1 VTLVAAL
8 VLLAVAFVGG
18 GWTPMSTAGAVAGTV
33 SDTVSGTAGA
43 AATGGG
49 TARGADTS
57 ASEGG
62 ADAAAGCVTCEQP
75 APLLLLVLLA
85 VVAVLGSGIRCLVLR
100 AMDAGDR
107 AAAPPR
113 TLLPD
118 AVTLAFA
125 RRVAAAPELSLL
137 SVLRI

>member
-1 VTLVAAL
+1 
-8 VLLAVAFVGG
+8 
-18 GWTPMSTAGAVAGTV
+18 MSTAGAVAGTV
-33 SDTVSGTAGA
+33 SDIADVAASGVVSGTVSDTVSGTTGA
-43 AATGGG
+43 AAADGGS
-49 TARGADTS
+49 ARGAGTS

-62 ADAAAGCVTCEQP
+62 ADAAASCVTCEQP

-85 VVAVLGSGIRCLVLR
+85 VVAVLCWGVRCLALR
-100 AMDAGDR
+100 AMGASNR
-107 AAAPPR
+107 AAAPSR

-125 RRVAAAPELSLL
+125 RQVASAPELSLL